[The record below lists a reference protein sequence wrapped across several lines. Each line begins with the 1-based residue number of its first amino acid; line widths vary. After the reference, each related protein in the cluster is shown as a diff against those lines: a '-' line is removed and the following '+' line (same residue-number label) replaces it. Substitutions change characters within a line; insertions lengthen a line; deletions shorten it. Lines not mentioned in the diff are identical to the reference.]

1 MICHLIC
8 GKKLVCAKFGRFP
21 LHHLLHQRV
30 HIDGDGGVVVWILQT
45 KQKLLNPGEI
55 CMHKPVACLHHHVLS
70 MHFAVSLKTL
80 ISPMRTSHS
89 LVNT

>member
-30 HIDGDGGVVVWILQT
+30 HIDGDGGVVVRILQR
-45 KQKLLNPGEI
+45 KQKLLNPHEI
-55 CMHKPVACLHHHVLS
+55 YMQKPVPCLHHHVLS
-70 MHFAVSLKTL
+70 MHFTVSVKTVMHL
-80 ISPMRTSHS
+80 
-89 LVNT
+89 